1 MLGIFCQG
9 KAFIGYCN
17 TGGNFQVSFFLLH
30 NPLDTN
36 YPLHITHYPLSI
48 IFPAILL
55 RKSHKDL

>member
-17 TGGNFQVSFFLLH
+17 TGGNIQESFFFYTIL
-30 NPLDTN
+30 
-36 YPLHITHYPLSI
+36 YHYKLSI